1 MARSLLSLRSY
12 LRAVM
17 VAATIALVMCGGEE
31 GGEVKQYIENGELV
45 TAGSADS
52 ERSEAFMKKRI
63 EKMQEHMEAQDK
75 EEGIRFKSPIAEV
88 DREVVEGK
96 LGVDLSAKGKN
107 RFDVRN
113 AKQLLRE
120 GETSTVYVVQK
131 DRTSW
136 WSIAKYWVFNIVLVG
151 GIYAY
156 CRSPMAKYLTA
167 KKKVSKKPDAK
178 RPKGKTNKRAENLPA
193 VAKAP
198 ARKSANQKT
207 SSATEAHMVE
217 IDLPTIPTGVA

>member
-1 MARSLLSLRSY
+1 MARSFLSLRSY

-17 VAATIALVMCGGEE
+17 VAATIALVMCGGED

-45 TAGSADS
+45 TAGSTDS
-52 ERSEAFMKKRI
+52 ERSDAFTKKRI
-63 EKMQEHMEAQDK
+63 EKMQEHMEAQNK
-75 EEGIRFKSPIAEV
+75 QEGIRFKSPVAGV
-88 DREVVEGK
+88 DREAVEGK
-96 LGVDLSAKGKN
+96 LGVDLSAKGGN

-136 WSIAKYWVFNIVLVG
+136 WSIAQYWVFNVILVG

-167 KKKVSKKPDAK
+167 KKKVYQKPNAK
-178 RPKGKTNKRAENLPA
+178 RGKGKANT
-193 VAKAP
+193 KAS
-198 ARKSANQKT
+198 ARKSTNQKT
-207 SSATEAHMVE
+207 VLSSATEAHVVE
-217 IDLPTIPTGVA
+217 IDLPIIPTGAAPG